1 MIFIHLRNFSHY
13 YYLKGLYCLESH
25 SDSAKYWFTKCQE
38 FAKTNNNKSFSAYA
52 WYLYYIKH
60 QQMDSVA
67 KYSEQAF
74 AYNDSANLDM
84 ERDLMQKMQAIYD
97 YDRWKNVAHNEEIK
111 ATRANLTLLVSILV
125 SVSVIIIGILTFLV
139 YRKKR
144 KLELQEKEEQENLI
158 RQQIYY
164 TKQELVSEKEKI
176 EFLKRE
182 NSSYSDKMAEKEE
195 KILSLQQELD
205 ALSANITNSEPKK
218 NVVCSKKAIVL
229 VFKGMANHGK
239 VPTEEQWKVLA
250 KSLNDLSPTFLNVL
264 NDKKLTE
271 NEYRVCMLVWLLF
284 CPRELAILMNLS
296 SSNISN
302 IRKRMAYK
310 IFGEDMS
317 ATKFDKR
324 IREIQ

>member
-1 MIFIHLRNFSHY
+1 M
-13 YYLKGLYCLESH
+13 
-25 SDSAKYWFTKCQE
+25 
-38 FAKTNNNKSFSAYA
+38 
-52 WYLYYIKH
+52 
-60 QQMDSVA
+60 
-67 KYSEQAF
+67 
-74 AYNDSANLDM
+74 
-84 ERDLMQKMQAIYD
+84 
-97 YDRWKNVAHNEEIK
+97 
-111 ATRANLTLLVSILV
+111 
-125 SVSVIIIGILTFLV
+125 
-139 YRKKR
+139 
-144 KLELQEKEEQENLI
+144 
-158 RQQIYY
+158 
-164 TKQELVSEKEKI
+164 
-176 EFLKRE
+176 
-182 NSSYSDKMAEKEE
+182 
-195 KILSLQQELD
+195 
-205 ALSANITNSEPKK
+205 
-218 NVVCSKKAIVL
+218 VCSKKAIVL

-271 NEYRVCMLVWLLF
+271 NEYRICMLVWLLF

>member
-1 MIFIHLRNFSHY
+1 
-13 YYLKGLYCLESH
+13 
-25 SDSAKYWFTKCQE
+25 
-38 FAKTNNNKSFSAYA
+38 
-52 WYLYYIKH
+52 
-60 QQMDSVA
+60 
-67 KYSEQAF
+67 
-74 AYNDSANLDM
+74 
-84 ERDLMQKMQAIYD
+84 
-97 YDRWKNVAHNEEIK
+97 
-111 ATRANLTLLVSILV
+111 
-125 SVSVIIIGILTFLV
+125 
-139 YRKKR
+139 
-144 KLELQEKEEQENLI
+144 
-158 RQQIYY
+158 
-164 TKQELVSEKEKI
+164 
-176 EFLKRE
+176 
-182 NSSYSDKMAEKEE
+182 MAEKEE

-218 NVVCSKKAIVL
+218 KVVCSKKAIVL